1 MKQDRKYTGI
11 LWVLSLIALVAVAF
25 FAFGSE
31 SSAFAG
37 GAALASLPFFPIRI
51 LMDKDPEGGGGGAL
65 SQEQFQRT
73 ALGAL
78 EKVKG
83 SQDELLKDVSRLDK
97 ETKSTLEELTKIKN
111 GFEGYDHQVKALDLA
126 IKKLNLQLTLE
137 QRMAAGGT
145 AMSFGQRL
153 IRDKD
158 KAKQAFGAICRLIG
172 APELATKALGEDS
185 SPGSTLINDDLHAE
199 VYDSLLRFGA
209 WGTLGVRPI
218 GTKNTKIPVKT
229 ARPVANFILTE
240 AGAISD
246 DTAKAG
252 TTVTLEAEVVAV
264 LLNVSLQLLEDGEID
279 VAADVLD
286 DFIEAV
292 NLRCDFAAFAGNGT
306 ADATNGGVTGLF
318 SFATAATA
326 AATRTTIALTKYED
340 WLRCLTTVDAA
351 VLQRA
356 SRWWMHPSLMAAA
369 IGVSDSNGRPI
380 FQTALE
386 APAGG
391 ILNLFGYPVTMVG
404 AAPSTNAAS
413 ARVAVFGD
421 PRAYAVGMRKQFT
434 FEASDQARWTT
445 LERSFRGHTRFDAVG
460 ARASALAAMV
470 LPGA

>member
-1 MKQDRKYTGI
+1 MKFNRITKGV
-11 LWVLSLIALVAVAF
+11 LWMLTLVFAAVF
-25 FAFGSE
+25 LYGL
-31 SSAFAG
+31 SSADAAPVAG
-37 GAALASLPFFPIRI
+37 GLCTLPFLMGF
-51 LMDKDPEGGGGGAL
+51 LMDKEPENGGGGGGTMT
-65 SQEQFQRT
+65 QEQFQRT
-73 ALGAL
+73 ALEGIG
-78 EKVKG
+78 KIKN
-83 SQDELLKDVSRLDK
+83 SQEEMLKDVSRLDK
-97 ETKSTLEELTKIKN
+97 ETKSTLEDLTKLKN
-111 GFEGYDHQVKALDLA
+111 GFEGFDHQVKALELA

-153 IRDKD
+153 VRDKD
-158 KAKQAFGAICRLIG
+158 KAKQAFGAICRLVK
-172 APELATKALGEDS
+172 ADDYAKKALGEDS
-185 SPGSTLINDDLHAE
+185 SPGSTLINDDLFQE
-199 VYDSLLRFGA
+199 VYDSLLRYGA

-240 AGAISD
+240 GGTISD
-246 DTAKAG
+246 DTSKAG
-252 TTVTLEAEVVAV
+252 TTVTLEAEVIAV

-292 NLRCDFAAFAGNGT
+292 NLRADFASFQGNGT

-318 SFATAATA
+318 NFGTAATA
-326 AATRTTIALTKYED
+326 TATRTSIALTKYED

-356 SRWWMHPSLMAAA
+356 SRWWMHPTLMAAA
-369 IGVSDSNGRPI
+369 IGVQDSNGRPI

-386 APAGG
+386 APTGG
-391 ILNLFGYPVTMVG
+391 IMNLFGFPISMVA

-413 ARVAVFGD
+413 AKVAVFGD
-421 PRAYAVGMRKQFT
+421 PRAYAVGMRKAFT

-460 ARASALAAMV
+460 VRASALAVMT
-470 LPGA
+470 LPAS